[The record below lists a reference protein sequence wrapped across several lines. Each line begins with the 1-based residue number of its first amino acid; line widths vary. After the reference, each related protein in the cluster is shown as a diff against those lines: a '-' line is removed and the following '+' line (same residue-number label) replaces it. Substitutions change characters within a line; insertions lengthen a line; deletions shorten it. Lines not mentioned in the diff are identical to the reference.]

1 MMKWKKIIS
10 GILAFSMVA
19 GSVVSA
25 APIAVSAANESRTES
40 NTATQI
46 PGQAPH
52 SRRWNLR

>member
-1 MMKWKKIIS
+1 MKWKKIIS

-40 NTATQI
+40 NTADGYAD
-46 PGQAPH
+46 P
-52 SRRWNLR
+52 